1 MDNLPELQL
10 KPETLQRHGL
20 PDIAYP
26 VPVAKLASALGS
38 DGELPFAVMLHG
50 LQQRAGVGDEDW
62 KCLEP
67 AMDRLAELLT
77 AEDGAATVAAG
88 GDDWWLE
95 IGPVDLGAE
104 LVTIQRNDDLI
115 AAITPRDDGR
125 LRVAVFRPLDCGS
138 AARLI
143 GLSGT
148 PDPEHGVCM
157 RENNWQYALDCSF
170 ANGNIYAWEAG
181 RAFLSY
187 WKSIGNDDQK
197 STGLPAWRK
206 RGSIAARPATRV
218 ALELGVHYTLSGDEE
233 PELC

>member
-1 MDNLPELQL
+1 MDNLLELHL

-26 VPVAKLASALGS
+26 VPVAELTSALDS
-38 DGELPFAVMLHG
+38 NGELPFAVMLHG
-50 LQQRAGVGDEDW
+50 LQQRAGVGGEDW

-77 AEDGAATVAAG
+77 TEDGAATVAAG

-95 IGPVDLGAE
+95 IGPVDLEAE

-115 AAITPRDDGR
+115 AAITPRNDGR

-138 AARLI
+138 AAKLI

-148 PDPEHGVCM
+148 PHPEHGVCM

-170 ANGNIYAWEAG
+170 ANGNIYACEEG
-181 RAFLSY
+181 RAFLCY
-187 WKSIGNDDQK
+187 WENNGDDDQK
-197 STGLPAWRK
+197 STGRPGWRR
-206 RGSIAARPATRV
+206 RGSIAARPVSRV
-218 ALELGVHYTLSGDEE
+218 ALELGVHYTLSGDKE
-233 PELC
+233 PRIS